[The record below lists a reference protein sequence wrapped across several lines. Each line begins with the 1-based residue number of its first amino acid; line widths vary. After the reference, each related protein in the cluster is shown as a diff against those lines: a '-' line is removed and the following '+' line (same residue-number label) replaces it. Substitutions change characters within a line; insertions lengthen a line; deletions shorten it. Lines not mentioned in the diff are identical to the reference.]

1 MRPDWDQYF
10 MAMAHLAS
18 VRSHDE
24 QTQVG
29 CVIVN
34 DKNHIISI
42 GYNGFPA
49 GTKDDKLPRKRPG
62 KYPFMLHAEQNAI
75 SNMII
80 KSENLRAYV
89 TAYPCSICSK
99 LLWQNNIRELIV
111 DKQGIIYSMNEGDV
125 LVINFLLD
133 NGLKIKEILFD
144 QDIFTSLG
152 SKLKRG

>member
-1 MRPDWDQYF
+1 MRIDWDQYF
-10 MAMAHLAS
+10 LAMAHLAS

-34 DKNHIISI
+34 DKNHIVSI

-49 GTKDDKLPRKRPG
+49 STRDENLPRVRPG
-62 KYPFMLHAEQNAI
+62 KYPFILHAEQNAI

-80 KSENLRAYV
+80 KDNNLRAYA
-89 TAYPCSICSK
+89 TAYPCSTCSK

-111 DKQGIIYSMNEGDV
+111 DKEGIIYSMNEGDIA
-125 LVINFLLD
+125 VINFLIE
-133 NGLKIKEILFD
+133 NGLKIKEIKFD
-144 QDIFTSLG
+144 QDVFKNLG
-152 SKLKRG
+152 HKLKRG

>member
-1 MRPDWDQYF
+1 MRIDWDQYF
-10 MAMAHLAS
+10 LAMAHLAS

-34 DKNHIISI
+34 DKNHIVSI

-49 GTKDDKLPRKRPG
+49 STRDENLPRVRPG
-62 KYPFMLHAEQNAI
+62 KYPFILHAEQNAI

-80 KSENLRAYV
+80 KDNNLRAYV
-89 TAYPCSICSK
+89 TAYPCSTCSK

-111 DKQGIIYSMNEGDV
+111 DKEGIIYSMNEGDIA
-125 LVINFLLD
+125 VINFLIE
-133 NGLKIKEILFD
+133 NGLKIKEIKFD
-144 QDIFTSLG
+144 QDVFKNLG
-152 SKLKRG
+152 HKLKRG

>member
-1 MRPDWDQYF
+1 MRPNWDQYF

-34 DKNHIISI
+34 EKNHIISV
-42 GYNGFPA
+42 GYNGFPSS
-49 GTKDDKLPRKRPG
+49 TKDDNLPRVRPG

-80 KSENLRAYV
+80 KDNGLRAYV
-89 TAYPCSICSK
+89 TAYPCSTCSK

-111 DKQGIIYSMNEGDV
+111 DKDGIIYSMNEGDIA
-125 LVINFLLD
+125 VINFLIE
-133 NGLKIKEILFD
+133 NGLKIREVKFD
-144 QDIFTSLG
+144 QDLFKNLG
-152 SKLKRG
+152 RKLKRG